1 VGTMGVT
8 STPSIQ
14 IELPADLYERI
25 HAVAVHSDR
34 PVESALVESL
44 ALLLGAPS
52 VDWDHPAATLEALPD
67 AQLWVLLNRR
77 LAWPASDRLHELTAR
92 GKGAP
97 LSDEEQVE
105 LAALIDEAD
114 RMTRLRSRALLSGW
128 ALEDGRR

>member
-1 VGTMGVT
+1 MRWP
-8 STPSIQ
+8 STATGRSSQRWSRAWPCS
-14 IELPADLYERI
+14 
-25 HAVAVHSDR
+25 
-34 PVESALVESL
+34 
-44 ALLLGAPS
+44 LGAPS

-77 LAWPASDRLHELTAR
+77 LAWPASDRLHELRAR

-128 ALEDGRR
+128 AMDDGRR